1 MSELPVTQILPELL
15 QALEHSPSAV
25 LQAPPGAGKTT
36 LVPLALLDVDWLAG
50 QKIIL
55 LEPRRL
61 AARAAAER
69 LADVLGE
76 PVGQTVGYRIRL
88 DSKVSAA
95 TRIEVVT
102 EGILQRQLQSD
113 PELP

>member
-15 QALEHSPSAV
+15 QALEYSPSAV

-55 LEPRRL
+55 LEPRHALRRSAWLICWVSRWGRL
-61 AARAAAER
+61 WAIVFGSTAKSVRPPALR
-69 LADVLGE
+69 
-76 PVGQTVGYRIRL
+76 
-88 DSKVSAA
+88 S
-95 TRIEVVT
+95 
-102 EGILQRQLQSD
+102 
-113 PELP
+113 